1 MISQKDRKLWLL
13 LINIEYQAELY
24 NQPKLQDPTSLKHL
38 QVTYE
43 GIASQLNIVPEPTAT
58 SDVIPDSSQV
68 TTSGATSVQVEPSKI
83 ITRSMTGTK
92 TIAPDYLRGECGD
105 IYFLL
110 W

>member
-1 MISQKDRKLWLL
+1 MVTTDQHRVPGRVIQPAQTPRSY
-13 LINIEYQAELY
+13 IIETPSGDIRR
-24 NQPKLQDPTSLKHL
+24 NR
-38 QVTYE
+38 
-43 GIASQLNIVPEPTAT
+43 SQLNIVPEPTAT

-92 TIAPDYLRGECGD
+92 TIAPDYLRGEM
-105 IYFLL
+105 